1 MFVYVIILLDFCQCF
16 FHDFQANCP
25 MRADKWTNRG
35 IFCTMAHFRGGK
47 LRRKPCGFPL
57 RKKGMAVCKKGK
69 IGHLGEKIDRLAGI
83 P

>member
-1 MFVYVIILLDFCQCF
+1 
-16 FHDFQANCP
+16 
-25 MRADKWTNRG
+25 
-35 IFCTMAHFRGGK
+35 MAHFRGGK

-57 RKKGMAVCKKGK
+57 RKKGMAVCKKEK